1 MADAITGL
9 IGAALMSTFI
19 LLIAAKLNETPLW
32 IVCLVG
38 IALMLWAVGTDAV
51 ASIRGGNN

>member
-32 IVCLVG
+32 IVCLTG
-38 IALMLWAVGTDAV
+38 IALMLWAAGTDAV
-51 ASIRGGNN
+51 ASIRGGTN